1 MITDGRF
8 VGNGGFGDEGLGLGV
23 DVDIT
28 CRWCGEDAANDDAT
42 GCGGGSGG
50 GGDG

>member
-8 VGNGGFGDEGLGLGV
+8 VGNGEFGDEGLGLGV
-23 DVDIT
+23 EVDIT
-28 CRWCGEDAANDDAT
+28 CRWCGEDAENDDA
-42 GCGGGSGG
+42 GGGGG